1 MATRRRDPNSQR
13 LSLNIGVPLS
23 ASSPTC
29 PNCNSNKSWRDGIRY
44 TQNGEIQRW
53 LCRSCGYRFSES
65 ASTKLNDRD
74 TSEHHQRIHTN
85 LLKSQLAYPLNRQI
99 CAAQPKG
106 AKNLATVE
114 TPTQEKAQGES
125 TENFA
130 ARLLEI
136 GWWFKKQGYS
146 EVTIRGTISALR
158 TLWQRGANMYDPESV
173 KSIIAKQVWS
183 DNRRRNVI
191 NAYALFV
198 KFHGLTWEKPRCHII
213 DQKFPFIPTEQEIDA
228 LIAGCGTKT
237 STFLQVL
244 KETAMRS
251 GEAKRLLWTNID
263 LSE

>member
-1 MATRRRDPNSQR
+1 MRHRETPYRFTKN
-13 LSLNIGVPLS
+13 GVPLS
-23 ASSPTC
+23 QASSPTC
-29 PNCNSNKSWRDGIRY
+29 PNCGTVKIWRDGIRY
-44 TQNGEIQRW
+44 NNGYELQRW
-53 LCRSCGYRFSES
+53 LCRNCGYRFSQP
-65 ASTKLNDRD
+65 APTKLNDRNM
-74 TSEHHQRIHTN
+74 SKRLQRIHTN
-85 LLKSQLAYPLNRQI
+85 SLKRQPTLPFNRQI

-114 TPTQEKAQGES
+114 LPIQGKAQGES

-136 GWWFKKQGYS
+136 GWWLKKQGYS

-228 LIAGCGTKT
+228 LIAECGTKT